1 MSARTGATTRTGATQ
16 RRSIINIPN
25 SLEFNG
31 STSVVDFGAG
41 TFFDSTQTFAL
52 EIRFNADTYYGGTG
66 TGTNG
71 LLSFKTDQGV
81 PWVVYTNKVATGGL
95 LFGANSVFARVRPSS
110 PIGSVL
116 DPFQRGWR
124 HLVITFD
131 GVDRSLQGSFK
142 FYIDGTLISQ
152 ISLGSAITL
161 TADSNT
167 LGALGTTSFF
177 NGAATRLRV
186 WNGGTVMTAGQV
198 TDLFFRDIKPAS
210 GPTLAHEY
218 LFTEGSGPS
227 VADSVGS
234 ATGTITAGTWTAA
247 NVPRKLRTG
256 ATARTT
262 V

>member
-1 MSARTGATTRTGATQ
+1 MSARTGAAARTGATQ

-31 STSVVDFGAG
+31 TTSVVDFGAG

-81 PWVVYTNKVATGGL
+81 PWVIYTNKAATNGII
-95 LFGANSVFARVRPSS
+95 FGANSIFARVRPSV
-110 PIGSVL
+110 PITSVL
-116 DPFQRGWR
+116 DVIWRGWV
-124 HLVITFD
+124 HLVVIFD
-131 GVDRSLQGSFK
+131 GVDRSLQGSYKIFLN
-142 FYIDGTLISQ
+142 GTQVSQ
-152 ISLGSAITL
+152 ISLGSAITATTHL
-161 TADSNT
+161 NT

-186 WNGGTVMTAGQV
+186 WNGGTAMTVGQV

-227 VADSVGS
+227 VADSAGS
-234 ATGTITAGTWTAA
+234 ATGTITAGAWTAA
-247 NVPRKLRTG
+247 NVPRKLRTV
-256 ATARTT
+256 AAARTAI
-262 V
+262 